1 MLVFVHGNTRAMERI
16 SNVLLLGVNFYDSR
30 QLTQDLSAFL
40 QVVLMVEQWPFR
52 LVLFASASNESAQCW
67 KRFRRHNRQQKQ
79 YVHVHVCTCTF
90 YLILSRNICMTK

>member
-16 SNVLLLGVNFYDSR
+16 SNVLLLAVNFYDSR

-52 LVLFASASNESAQCW
+52 LVLFASASTESAQCW
-67 KRFRRHNRQQKQ
+67 ERFRCIQNRQQK
-79 YVHVHVCTCTF
+79 
-90 YLILSRNICMTK
+90 